1 MNKTWKRQVFRH
13 TALYT
18 AILMFSHTGGGGG
31 AQAQTQTQTHKYAIV
46 MNGQNLPEV
55 KWGQDYKKLAQKSNE
70 RQFTHTTNFHIKKN
84 VTLSFNNIDE
94 VVAEK
99 KDVVVFGTATYLPP
113 YGKVSGFDA
122 DKLKKRGDAL
132 GWIKTT
138 KPGLVGYSYEGVTC
152 QNNYNNA
159 SSGCPEL
166 IYKTQFSFGQQG
178 LKKKTTGG
186 LDIAEDKSRDNSPI
200 YKLQDYPGL
209 GVSFNLSSESLVK
222 SIKYNK
228 IISSFSEGVTQQN
241 GTQNQHKDKNLVYTT
256 GDYQYKN
263 KYSSRYVGQNEHS
276 AIAFYLNAK
285 LHLLDKKNIKNIAQ
299 GKTVNLGTLKSYV
312 EPTAEWKNKRQNYFQ
327 GNWTFE
333 DKGTVSVKLKL
344 PEVKA
349 GRCVNKNNPNPNAK
363 APSPALTAPALWFG
377 PVQNGKV
384 QMYSASVSTYPDSS
398 SSQIFLQNL
407 SRKDDTSKPGRYSL
421 KPLSTSEIKSKEPNF
436 TGRQTIIRLD
446 GRVQQIKLGQSNN
459 EVVGFNGNSNN
470 ATFGIVSE
478 GSFMPDTSE
487 WKKVLLPWTV
497 RVFADDSKFK
507 EFNKE
512 EKDNKPKYSQK
523 YRSRDNGKRER
534 NLGDIV
540 NSPIVAVGGYLAT
553 SANDGMV
560 HIFKKGNGGDERNY
574 SLKLSY
580 IPGTMPR
587 KDIENK
593 DSTLAKELRA
603 FAEKGYVGDRYG
615 VDGGFVLRQVNLN
628 GKDHVFMFGAMGF
641 GGRGAYALDLTKADG
656 SDPTKASLF
665 DVKDNGNNGNNGN
678 NRVELGYTV
687 GTPQIG
693 KTHNGKYAAFLASG
707 YATKKIDDPTNKT
720 ALYVYDLENNGNLI
734 KKIEVKDGK
743 GGLSS
748 PTLVDKDLDGTV
760 DIAYAGDRGGKMYRF
775 DLSGQSPDQWTV
787 RPIFEGTKP
796 ITSAPAISQLKDK
809 RVVIFG
815 TGSDLSE
822 EDVDNMEEQYIYGIF
837 DDDTATTG
845 TVNFSGSGG
854 GLLEQVLSRDND
866 NKTLFLTDYKRS
878 DGSGS
883 KGWVV
888 KLKDGQR
895 VTVKPTVVLRTAF
908 VTIRKYNDGGCG
920 AETAILGINTA
931 DGGKLTKKSA
941 RPIVPDANKDVAQYS
956 GHKQTTKGKSIP
968 IGCMQKGNEIV
979 CPNGY
984 VYDKP
989 VNVRYLD
996 EKKTDGFS
1004 TTADGDA
1011 GGSGIDPAGKRS
1023 GKNNRCFS
1031 QKGVRTLLMNDLDS
1045 LDITGP
1051 TCGMKRISWRE
1062 VFY

>member
-1 MNKTWKRQVFRH
+1 MNNQK
-13 TALYT
+13 
-18 AILMFSHTGGGGG
+18 
-31 AQAQTQTQTHKYAIV
+31 
-46 MNGQNLPEV
+46 LPEV
-55 KWGQDYKKLAQKSNE
+55 KWGQQYQSLVNKENT
-70 RQFTHTTNFHIKKN
+70 RQVIHTSGFGIKKN
-84 VTLSFNNIDE
+84 VSLSFNNTDE
-94 VVAEK
+94 VVAK
-99 KDVVVFGTATYLPP
+99 KNGTVVFGAATYLPP
-113 YGKVSGFDA
+113 YGKVSGFDEE
-122 DKLKKRGDAL
+122 KLKERTNAL
-132 GWIKTT
+132 DWIGTT
-138 KPGLVGYSYEGVTC
+138 DPGLVGYSYEDVTC
-152 QNNYNNA
+152 N
-159 SSGCPEL
+159 SGNCPEVS
-166 IYKTQFSFGQQG
+166 YKTQFIFDNHQ
-178 LKKKTTGG
+178 LAKKKTDSK
-186 LDIAEDKSRDNSPI
+186 LDIYEDKSRDNSPI
-200 YKLQDYPGL
+200 YKLQDYPWL
-209 GVSFNLSSESLVK
+209 GVSFNLGGESSFKPKRQGSLV
-222 SIKYNK
+222 
-228 IISSFSEGVTQQN
+228 SSFSEDVTQQN
-241 GTQNQHKDKNLVYTT
+241 GTQDQYKGKNLVYTT
-256 GDYQYKN
+256 EDYNNQGNRNHQDK
-263 KYSSRYVGQNEHS
+263 HH

-285 LHLLDKKNIKNIAQ
+285 LHLLDKKQIQNIAQ
-299 GKTVNLGTLKSYV
+299 GKTFNLGTLKPRIDLT
-312 EPTAEWKNKRQNYFQ
+312 EAWKNRHGSFFSN

-333 DKGTVSVKLKL
+333 DKGAVSVKLIL

-349 GRCVNKNNPNPNAK
+349 GRCINKNNPNPNAK

-377 PVQNGKV
+377 SVQNGKAE
-384 QMYSASVSTYPDSS
+384 MYSASVSTYPDSS

-421 KPLSTSEIKSKEPNF
+421 KPLSTSEITSKEPSF

-446 GRVQQIKLGQSNN
+446 GGVREIKLDRSN
-459 EVVGFNGNSNN
+459 EATGLNGNDGKNE
-470 ATFGIVSE
+470 TFGIVSE

-497 RVFADDSKFK
+497 RASNDDNQFK
-507 EFNKE
+507 TINQQLNQQLNQQKIQ
-512 EKDNKPKYSQK
+512 YSQR
-523 YRSRDNGKRER
+523 YRIRENGKRD
-534 NLGDIV
+534 LGDIV
-540 NSPIVAVGGYLAT
+540 NSPIVAVGEYLAT

-560 HIFKKGNGGDERNY
+560 HIFKKGNGGDDRNY

-587 KDIENK
+587 KDIESK

-615 VDGGFVLRQVNLN
+615 VDGGFVLRQVEWN
-628 GKDHVFMFGAMGF
+628 GQKRVFMFGAMGF
-641 GGRGAYALDLTKADG
+641 GGRGAYALDLTKAD
-656 SDPTKASLF
+656 SNNPTAVSLF
-665 DVKDNGNNGNNGN
+665 DVKNDDKNNNG
-678 NRVELGYTV
+678 VKLGYTV

-707 YATKKIDDPTNKT
+707 YAIKTIDNTDNKT
-720 ALYVYDLENNGNLI
+720 ALYVYDLESNNGTPIATIN
-734 KKIEVKDGK
+734 VPDGK

-760 DIAYAGDRGGKMYRF
+760 DIAYAGDRGGSMYRF
-775 DLSGQSPDQWTV
+775 DLSSQDPKQWSA
-787 RPIFEGTKP
+787 RAIFKGDKP

-822 EDVDNMEEQYIYGIF
+822 DDVDNTDEQYIYGIF

-845 TVNFSGSGG
+845 SVNFSGSGG

-888 KLKDGQR
+888 KLKEGQR

-908 VTIRKYNDGGCG
+908 VTIRKYTGTDKCG

-941 RPIVPDANKDVAQYS
+941 RPIVPEANQAVAQYS
-956 GHKQTTKGKSIP
+956 GHKQTAKGKSIP
-968 IGCMQKGNEIV
+968 IGCMEKGNEIV

-1011 GGSGIDPAGKRS
+1011 GGSGIDPDGKRS

-1051 TCGMKRISWRE
+1051 MCGMKRISWRE